1 MWVAYV
7 QRRQVEEE
15 MLFYEQQWAI
25 EQCLEEDATESR
37 TREEGLKK
45 HGYR

>member
-1 MWVAYV
+1 
-7 QRRQVEEE
+7 

-25 EQCLEEDATESR
+25 EQCLEEDATVSR
-37 TREEGLKK
+37 TREGLKK